1 MWKRYAS
8 KRPTSRH
15 GAPAS
20 RTRGANSY
28 RPKCENLE
36 DRSVP
41 SILFSSTGSRSIVD
55 TGGPI
60 LRQMQVDLIFWGAHW
75 NDAGANQTLRTN
87 VQNTVNA
94 ILTSTYFDGLSQ
106 YRSIIHGSVL
116 RSDTITSSSPGA
128 TFQTATNGDLATMV
142 ANNINNGT
150 LPAPNSQ
157 LLYFVVPQPGSTAS
171 DCGCVG
177 RHLAAFASGN
187 RVFPYGVTNNPTGV
201 SLDTLSVIISH
212 ELAEAATN
220 PQWNIT
226 VGGVSQAAFHV
237 PGSNGDE
244 IGDGEAQN
252 YTYRLNGALIQAYL
266 SQRDHAYIVTNGSTN
281 TFLVSSTR
289 VLTLTTTFVG
299 NQFFIGLVGN
309 GVAAEL
315 NSSTAQFEPGAISS
329 VQVTAPSG
337 LLQIAGTP
345 VPVNV
350 QYNGANAQV
359 DLGNSTNGVQD
370 IHGVVNLQNSNGRT
384 TVDVDD
390 SGNRNGTTARQMLP
404 GAGFDIIHGLAPA
417 DIMYRGVQTGAVY
430 IFLGSGPNTF
440 TVENTNT
447 AGLVADP
454 TTLSTGTGSALNTV
468 NVLATDRTTPLNVVG
483 RGSNAT
489 VSVGDPTNGVRGIQG
504 AVTVSNSAGS
514 STGLVIDDSH
524 GSGTQTATINTFT
537 SGTQYMSV
545 SGLSLG
551 AINSQCAAGKDLVVY
566 TGTGAVTTDV
576 LATCGHGL
584 NLHGNSPNTTVNVG
598 NAGSLAGIQ
607 ALEMTISNRN
617 GDTGVAIDD
626 HNRSGTRTVTA
637 DTVVSDTQYASLG
650 GSSWIP
656 GTIYSQCAASK
667 DLAVYTGTGAVTTD
681 VLATCGHGL
690 NLHGNSPNT
699 TVNVGNAGSLAGIQ
713 SLEMTIS
720 NTDGDTGVV
729 IDDHN
734 RGGARSAT
742 FDTVVSNTRYVSLND
757 LIPGTIY
764 SQCAASRDVDVY
776 TGTGAVTTN
785 VLATCGHGL
794 NLHGNSPNTT
804 VNVGNAGSLAGIQA
818 LEMTITDPGG
828 RADVTVDDRNDSTS
842 HTPLLSTDPGDA
854 TYGQITGLTSTT
866 IYYRYAETST
876 LVVFT
881 GIATATVN
889 VQATG
894 TNVDLGGNDAQGL
907 TINLG
912 NAGSVQE
919 IRGAMSLSNDAGPLN
934 INFNDQNDTMDRN
947 VMLDDFNSGREFMRL
962 VGLAPT
968 TIFSTTDGG
977 GNYVVNGGRGT
988 NIFSVAST
996 SALVTTTINGGAG
1009 VNEFVVQPSADQAV
1023 LGPLAFHGLPGSNS
1037 YLFYD
1042 DQSSP
1047 TAQAYTLTADTLS
1060 RSGLAPVTFD
1070 NLNQVILLPATVG
1083 GNTINVPSVAAGVL
1097 ANLAAADGDTVTI
1110 GADQS
1115 LAAILGP
1122 VVVDPLLDNISASV
1136 VIDASADPTPAG
1148 PITFSSSPSW
1158 DFQISGLAPEV
1169 IRFGVLQNTTLNTSL
1184 LTGAGDK
1191 TFSML
1196 AASQGMA
1203 LSLDAGSGTNT
1214 LDYSNDAGNVL
1225 ANFQTGEFT
1234 GFSGV
1239 ANIQNVIGGQGANIL
1254 VGDGNENLTG
1264 GTGHNLIISGGGSGQ
1279 LTGGGAG
1286 DILIGGTTAYDT
1298 DDASLQAILTYW
1310 TTSGDDYP
1318 TRVANLRAGNGVP
1331 QLEGGITVFDNG
1343 AANTLTG
1350 NGSEDQGLFNLFYVT
1365 EAGTVTDQQPDE
1377 VVVDIDNPGG
1387 VLQPGDHGNPGGPSR
1402 ESLLPAAAADLYFLR
1417 HGNETEGVNVSAEPT
1432 RGRRTSAGARILPTV
1447 RATGAS
1453 LAWAASPLGPDAPW
1467 YPET

>member
-607 ALEMTISNRN
+607 
-617 GDTGVAIDD
+617 
-626 HNRSGTRTVTA
+626 
-637 DTVVSDTQYASLG
+637 
-650 GSSWIP
+650 
-656 GTIYSQCAASK
+656 
-667 DLAVYTGTGAVTTD
+667 
-681 VLATCGHGL
+681 
-690 NLHGNSPNT
+690 
-699 TVNVGNAGSLAGIQ
+699 

-1148 PITFSSSPSW
+1148 PITFSSIPSW

>member
-551 AINSQCAAGKDLVVY
+551 AINSQCAAGKDLV
-566 TGTGAVTTDV
+566 
-576 LATCGHGL
+576 
-584 NLHGNSPNTTVNVG
+584 
-598 NAGSLAGIQ
+598 
-607 ALEMTISNRN
+607 
-617 GDTGVAIDD
+617 
-626 HNRSGTRTVTA
+626 
-637 DTVVSDTQYASLG
+637 
-650 GSSWIP
+650 
-656 GTIYSQCAASK
+656 
-667 DLAVYTGTGAVTTD
+667 VYTGTGAVTTD